1 MNIQTIP
8 MKAVVYLSAIMFL
21 VSCGGSSDDRQDGY
35 SKTAKNPA
43 DSLFEV
49 VMDEHDE
56 AMAKMGRIANYRK
69 QVDRKLDSL
78 NNLKTSGKAATEK
91 KFKDL
96 GSELKQAEDRMNAWM
111 HEFSIDSAQD
121 DNDLRVKYLESEK
134 TKVSK
139 VKEEILA
146 VVAKADSVL
155 KN

>member
-1 MNIQTIP
+1 
-8 MKAVVYLSAIMFL
+8 MKAIIYLSTIMLL

-35 SKTAKNPA
+35 SETAKNPA

-56 AMAKMGRIANYRK
+56 AMSKMGRIANYRK

-78 NNLKTSGKAATEK
+78 NNLKSSGKAAAEK
-91 KFKDL
+91 KFQDL